1 MMEHVSSFANL
12 SFDPL
17 SRRYASGRSP
27 VYAARGMAAT
37 SQPLAAA
44 AAVDIMKAG
53 GNAVDAAV
61 AAAACMTVLEP
72 TSNGLGSDAFTIVW
86 HKGEIYGLNA
96 SGYSPKNL
104 TAEKVL
110 AAGFPAVPDRGW
122 YPVMVP
128 GAVAGWK
135 ALSERFGKL
144 PFEELMKPAIRYAE
158 EGYPVSPVVSHLWK
172 QGFDIFSV
180 RKSPEFAP
188 WMDHFAPKGH
198 APAAGEMW
206 RSPDMAKTLARIG
219 ETGAEDF
226 YRGELAERIVRFSDE
241 TGGFLS
247 AEDLA
252 GYKPLWVKPVSVNYR
267 GTDVWEMPPNG
278 DGIVVLMALAILN
291 HLELDKENPESDRNV
306 HRIIEALKL
315 AYEDGLKYIAD
326 PRTMEVSVEA
336 LLSSSYAKKRAALI
350 GEKAILPAAGNPNG
364 SGTIYLCTADSDGTM
379 VSHIQS
385 NYSGFGSGIVIPGTG
400 ISLQNRGR
408 AFSLDPSSPNVL
420 APGKKSF
427 HTIIP
432 GFLSKD
438 GRAIGPFGVMGAF
451 MQPQGQLQVLTNLLD
466 FGMNP
471 QEALDRPRWQWL
483 KKKEVETEPEYP
495 EEIRKALA
503 LRGHEMSINPNHNV
517 YGRGQ
522 IILRNSDGVLMGA
535 SEPRADGCAAGW

>member
-1 MMEHVSSFANL
+1 MMEYVSSFANL

-219 ETGAEDF
+219 ETGAE
-226 YRGELAERIVRFSDE
+226 
-241 TGGFLS
+241 
-247 AEDLA
+247 
-252 GYKPLWVKPVSVNYR
+252 
-267 GTDVWEMPPNG
+267 
-278 DGIVVLMALAILN
+278 
-291 HLELDKENPESDRNV
+291 
-306 HRIIEALKL
+306 
-315 AYEDGLKYIAD
+315 
-326 PRTMEVSVEA
+326 
-336 LLSSSYAKKRAALI
+336 
-350 GEKAILPAAGNPNG
+350 EK
-364 SGTIYLCTADSDGTM
+364 
-379 VSHIQS
+379 
-385 NYSGFGSGIVIPGTG
+385 
-400 ISLQNRGR
+400 
-408 AFSLDPSSPNVL
+408 
-420 APGKKSF
+420 
-427 HTIIP
+427 
-432 GFLSKD
+432 
-438 GRAIGPFGVMGAF
+438 
-451 MQPQGQLQVLTNLLD
+451 
-466 FGMNP
+466 
-471 QEALDRPRWQWL
+471 
-483 KKKEVETEPEYP
+483 
-495 EEIRKALA
+495 
-503 LRGHEMSINPNHNV
+503 
-517 YGRGQ
+517 
-522 IILRNSDGVLMGA
+522 
-535 SEPRADGCAAGW
+535 

>member
-37 SQPLAAA
+37 TQPLAAA

-188 WMDHFAPKGH
+188 LDGPLCTEGT
-198 APAAGEMW
+198 
-206 RSPDMAKTLARIG
+206 RSGGGRDVAFSRHGKDPCPHRRD
-219 ETGAEDF
+219 
-226 YRGELAERIVRFSDE
+226 RGGGLLPRR
-241 TGGFLS
+241 TGG
-247 AEDLA
+247 AHR
-252 GYKPLWVKPVSVNYR
+252 PV
-267 GTDVWEMPPNG
+267 
-278 DGIVVLMALAILN
+278 
-291 HLELDKENPESDRNV
+291 
-306 HRIIEALKL
+306 
-315 AYEDGLKYIAD
+315 
-326 PRTMEVSVEA
+326 
-336 LLSSSYAKKRAALI
+336 
-350 GEKAILPAAGNPNG
+350 
-364 SGTIYLCTADSDGTM
+364 
-379 VSHIQS
+379 
-385 NYSGFGSGIVIPGTG
+385 
-400 ISLQNRGR
+400 
-408 AFSLDPSSPNVL
+408 
-420 APGKKSF
+420 
-427 HTIIP
+427 
-432 GFLSKD
+432 
-438 GRAIGPFGVMGAF
+438 
-451 MQPQGQLQVLTNLLD
+451 
-466 FGMNP
+466 
-471 QEALDRPRWQWL
+471 
-483 KKKEVETEPEYP
+483 
-495 EEIRKALA
+495 
-503 LRGHEMSINPNHNV
+503 LR
-517 YGRGQ
+517 
-522 IILRNSDGVLMGA
+522 
-535 SEPRADGCAAGW
+535 

>member
-1 MMEHVSSFANL
+1 
-12 SFDPL
+12 
-17 SRRYASGRSP
+17 
-27 VYAARGMAAT
+27 
-37 SQPLAAA
+37 
-44 AAVDIMKAG
+44 
-53 GNAVDAAV
+53 
-61 AAAACMTVLEP
+61 
-72 TSNGLGSDAFTIVW
+72 
-86 HKGEIYGLNA
+86 
-96 SGYSPKNL
+96 
-104 TAEKVL
+104 
-110 AAGFPAVPDRGW
+110 
-122 YPVMVP
+122 
-128 GAVAGWK
+128 
-135 ALSERFGKL
+135 
-144 PFEELMKPAIRYAE
+144 
-158 EGYPVSPVVSHLWK
+158 
-172 QGFDIFSV
+172 
-180 RKSPEFAP
+180 
-188 WMDHFAPKGH
+188 
-198 APAAGEMW
+198 
-206 RSPDMAKTLARIG
+206 
-219 ETGAEDF
+219 
-226 YRGELAERIVRFSDE
+226 
-241 TGGFLS
+241 
-247 AEDLA
+247 
-252 GYKPLWVKPVSVNYR
+252 
-267 GTDVWEMPPNG
+267 MPPNG

-291 HLELDKENPESDRNV
+291 HLELDKKNPESDRNV

-364 SGTIYLCTADSDGTM
+364 SGTIYLCTADSEGTM

-400 ISLQNRGR
+400 ISLQNRGK